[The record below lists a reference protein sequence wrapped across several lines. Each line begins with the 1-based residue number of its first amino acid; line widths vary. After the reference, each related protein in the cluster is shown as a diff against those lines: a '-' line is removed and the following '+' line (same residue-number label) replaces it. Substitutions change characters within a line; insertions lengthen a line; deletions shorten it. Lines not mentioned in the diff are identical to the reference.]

1 MQDTLTISTADAM
14 EVSLPIA
21 GVGGR
26 SLAFIIDWHIRALL
40 AALWLFGTTQLLRLA
55 TDMGVGTLFDEPSGV
70 VVFVVLVPAM
80 LIYFLYHPVLEVLMR
95 GRTPGKRMAGV
106 RTVTVDGHTPGVGPL
121 LVRNIFR
128 LLDSLPMFYV
138 VGLGVAF
145 FTSRQVRLGDLAAGT
160 VLVYEKARGG
170 ERPGQDAFSVTQG
183 FGQEQLELARELL
196 ERWRDL
202 GRSTR
207 DRLAQRILSS
217 EGVAVAAELKGRKLD
232 RELQQRLQSL
242 VSGK

>member
-1 MQDTLTISTADAM
+1 MQEQLTVRTADAM

-40 AALWLFGTTQLLRLA
+40 SVVWLFVTVQLMELA
-55 TDMGVGTLFDEPSGV
+55 TGAGLDNLVEDPTTV
-70 VVFVVLVPAM
+70 VVFLLIAPPI

-106 RTVTVDGHTPGVGPL
+106 RSVTLEGHTPGAGPL

-128 LLDSLPMFYV
+128 LVDSLPMFYV
-138 VGLGVAF
+138 VGLGVVF

-160 VLVYEKARGG
+160 LLVYERA
-170 ERPGQDAFSVTQG
+170 PGKQRFEDASFSVVQG
-183 FGQEQLELARELL
+183 FGREQLELARELL
-196 ERWRDL
+196 ERWGGL
-202 GRSTR
+202 GRTTR
-207 DRLAQRILSS
+207 DSLAQRILSR
-217 EGVAVAAELKGRKLD
+217 EGVPVAPELKGRKLD
-232 RELQQRLQSL
+232 RELQQRLQAL
-242 VSGK
+242 VSGQ

>member
-1 MQDTLTISTADAM
+1 MQDELTVCTADAM

-40 AALWLFGTTQLLRLA
+40 AAVWLFGAVQLIALA
-55 TDMGVGTLFDEPSGV
+55 TDMGFDAIFEEPAT
-70 VVFVVLVPAM
+70 VLTFLVIVPPT
-80 LIYFLYHPVLEVLMR
+80 LIYLLYHPVLEVLMR

-106 RTVTVDGHTPGVGPL
+106 RTVTLEGHTPGAGPIL
-121 LVRNIFR
+121 LRNVFR
-128 LLDSLPMFYV
+128 LVDSLPMFYV

-145 FTSRQVRLGDLAAGT
+145 FTARQVRLGDLAAGT
-160 VLVYEKARGG
+160 LLVYEQARGR
-170 ERPGQDAFSVTQG
+170 ERFEDTSFPGAQG

-202 GRSTR
+202 GRATR
-207 DRLAQRILSS
+207 DNLARRILTR
-217 EGVAVAAELKGRKLD
+217 EGIQVAPELSGRQLD
-232 RELQQRLQSL
+232 RELQQRLQTL
-242 VSGK
+242 VSGE